1 MPPFKPKSNDLKAP
15 SIGGGKSSGI
25 AQLMA
30 MMIEQNKGQNATQTS
45 QQVQQMNPAP
55 GTKGDFGSFSGEINP
70 KRTVEE
76 AQSMSGAD
84 VINTHINKI
93 KEAQGD
99 PDLFRSA
106 FQKATFKGTGKDKGQ
121 VFGFPLTY
129 GDKNAIDLK
138 FSLDDMSNRLLYLFS
153 GKQINEQEFQRLSG
167 TLPSYTDIS
176 DPTDN
181 TFSSL
186 NNKLDTYKMGLDG
199 IKNRLIKGGLY
210 DEKYWNGPI
219 ENTGAMGSQSMNIQG
234 PRSPIPGSPGYQ
246 NIQPSNNP
254 QLQVPQG
261 PGGSQPT
268 FVNPSQQSSQ
278 GNDVRS
284 QYNQLR
290 SQGMSADEAKKQ
302 LGL

>member
-1 MPPFKPKSNDLKAP
+1 MPPFKPKSTNLSAPKVGSGNNGMTQLLKY
-15 SIGGGKSSGI
+15 
-25 AQLMA
+25 
-30 MMIEQNKGQNATQTS
+30 MIDQNKSGNAGQEVQNINAQ
-45 QQVQQMNPAP
+45 NPSP
-55 GTKGDFGSFSGEINP
+55 GTKGKFGDITTEINP

-84 VINTHINKI
+84 VISNHINKI
-93 KEAQGD
+93 KVAQGD
-99 PDLFRSA
+99 PDIFRSA

-121 VFGFPLTY
+121 IFGIPLTY

-199 IKNRLIKGGLY
+199 IKNRLIKGGSY
-210 DEKYWNGPI
+210 DEKYWNGPL
-219 ENTGAMGSQSMNIQG
+219 ENTGNMGSQPMNIQG
-234 PRSPIPGSPGYQ
+234 PKSPIPGSPGYQ

>member
-1 MPPFKPKSNDLKAP
+1 MPPFKPKSTELKAP
-15 SIGGGKSSGI
+15 SIGSGKSTGL
-25 AQLMA
+25 AQLLGL
-30 MMIEQNKGQNATQTS
+30 MIS
-45 QQVQQMNPAP
+45 QQKTGDTGQTVQDVSSQNPSP
-55 GTKGDFGSFSGEINP
+55 GTKLKSGDVTTEVNP

-84 VINTHINKI
+84 VISSHIDKI
-93 KEAQGD
+93 KMAQGD
-99 PDLFRSA
+99 PDIFRSS
-106 FQKATFKGTGKDKGQ
+106 FQKATFKGLGKDKGQ
-121 VFGFPLTY
+121 VFGMPLTY

-138 FSLDDMSNRLLYLFS
+138 FSMDDMSNRLLYLFS

-210 DEKYWNGPI
+210 DEQYWNGPM
-219 ENTGAMGSQSMNIQG
+219 ENNGAMGSQSKNIQG
-234 PRSPIPGSPGYQ
+234 PSSPVPGMPGNQ
-246 NIQPSNNP
+246 A
-254 QLQVPQG
+254 
-261 PGGSQPT
+261 
-268 FVNPSQQSSQ
+268 PSQK
-278 GNDVRS
+278 NDIKS

-290 SQGMSADEAKKQ
+290 AQGMSAQDAKKQ